1 MPAPARRDVHD
12 LTSLLDVVQGKIDSD
27 NSHGSGSGSITLK
40 EVLKQFGRR
49 AYGPLL
55 LIIGLISISPA
66 ALLPGSTTVFAT
78 LTLLIAVQ
86 LLFHRDHP
94 WMPGFALRMKLSE
107 EKLEKFIRFCRPA
120 TKLIDQIIRP
130 RLTYLSDSPWVF
142 GVALFVVFATL
153 ITYPL
158 SFVPIAPLL
167 PGLAICLFGLGLTA
181 RDGLLLLIGAALMGV
196 AGWILVSRFF
206 G

>member
-1 MPAPARRDVHD
+1 MSAAAKRDVHD
-12 LTSLLDVVQGKIDSD
+12 LTSILDVLQEKIDSD
-27 NSHGSGSGSITLK
+27 NRHGSGGGSITLQQ
-40 EVLKQFGRR
+40 VLEQIGRR

-66 ALLPGSTTVFAT
+66 ALIPGSTTVFAT

-107 EKLEKFIRFCRPA
+107 DKLEKFIRFCRPA
-120 TKLIDQIIRP
+120 TRLIDKVIRP
-130 RLTYLSDSPWVF
+130 RFTFLSDQPWVTII
-142 GVALFVVFATL
+142 ALMVVLAAL

-158 SFVPIAPLL
+158 SFIPIAPLI
-167 PGLAICLFGLGLTA
+167 PGLAVSLFGLGLTA
-181 RDGLLLLIGAALMGV
+181 RDGLLLAIGAGLMGFASWV
-196 AGWILVSRFF
+196 MVTRLF
-206 G
+206 